1 MIPFNVPVV
10 IGDEKEYLNQV
21 FLNKKFSGKGKFT
34 KECQQKLIQIL
45 QSPESKALL
54 TTSCTDALEM
64 AAILADIQP
73 GDEVIMPSFTFVSS
87 ANAFVLRGA
96 KIKFVDVDSESMNVD
111 FEAVQKAVT
120 SKTKVILVVHYA
132 GMCCDMAAMKKFCQE
147 KGLILIED
155 AAQALKSSFNGQ
167 ALGTFGDLACFSFHD
182 TKNFHCGEGGALI
195 VNNAK
200 FSERAEVIIEKGTD
214 RSKFLNGV
222 VDKYTWLDIGSSF
235 LLSELN
241 AAFLYAQLPHLDMI
255 TKRRLEI
262 WNQYFEKLSSLKAA
276 GKISII
282 EPTKGCQHNAHL
294 FGIIL
299 ESKEVRVK
307 FIEHMKKNE
316 IAVVPHYIPL
326 HSSPA
331 GKKFGEFVGE
341 DENTTDLSERLVRLP
356 LFYELKDEEIRKV
369 SESITNF
376 FC

>member
-34 KECQQKLIQIL
+34 KECQEKLIQIL
-45 QSPESKALL
+45 QSQESKALL

-120 SKTKVILVVHYA
+120 SKTKAVLVVHYA
-132 GMCCDMAAMKKFCQE
+132 GMCCDMAAMQKFCKE

-155 AAQALKSSFNGQ
+155 AAQALKSSYNDKS
-167 ALGTFGDLACFSFHD
+167 LGTFGDLACFSFHD

-195 VNNAK
+195 VNNPK
-200 FSERAEVIIEKGTD
+200 FYERAEIVIEKGTN

-241 AAFLYAQLPHLDMI
+241 AAFLFAQLPHLDMI

-262 WNQYFEKLSSLKAA
+262 WNQYYEKLSPLKAS

-282 EPTKGCQHNAHL
+282 EPKKGCHHNGHL

-299 ESKEVRVK
+299 KSTETRAK
-307 FIEHMKKNE
+307 FIDFMKKHDVS
-316 IAVVPHYIPL
+316 VVPHYIPL
-326 HSSPA
+326 HSSP
-331 GKKFGEFVGE
+331 GGLKYGDFIGVDK
-341 DENTTDLSERLVRLP
+341 NTTDLSQRLVRLP
-356 LFYELKDEEIRKV
+356 LFYDLKESEIMQVIDLIFKAL
-369 SESITNF
+369 
-376 FC
+376 